1 MCVWRELCLPNTQA
15 IEILTD
21 CYVLVQGN
29 TVAAMGGIKG
39 LKAVRHLPAIGPA
52 LASLPSA
59 MSSDTHLHHVE
70 CLPAWLANPQQVRR
84 IVLDC
89 MRNIHPIYN
98 IKALMIKREL
108 AKVRGC
114 SAPLCRQGCL
124 P

>member
-59 MSSDTHLHHVE
+59 MSSDTTSTTWNA
-70 CLPAWLANPQQVRR
+70 CLLGLPTPHRCV
-84 IVLDC
+84 
-89 MRNIHPIYN
+89 
-98 IKALMIKREL
+98 AL
-108 AKVRGC
+108 
-114 SAPLCRQGCL
+114 CL
-124 P
+124 TA